1 MTYSH
6 QPFAGSPLAMN
17 KLIFIL
23 FIVLLALQ
31 YRLWL
36 GEGGMQSVWHLE
48 KEVTERNIGIQKLE
62 DRNQSLQ
69 AEVIDLKR
77 GLGALEE
84 RARSELGMISDNEV
98 FYQIITIP
106 ADERIQKQTAES
118 PTNQKQGETAG
129 QQ

>member
-1 MTYSH
+1 
-6 QPFAGSPLAMN
+6 MN
-17 KLIFIL
+17 KLILIL

-36 GEGGMQSVWHLE
+36 GEGGMQSVWRLE
-48 KEVTERNIGIQKLE
+48 EEVAERHSGIQKLE

-84 RARSELGMISDNEV
+84 RARSELGMISENEV
-98 FYQIITIP
+98 FYQVIASPEDKNPQSQRLDSSTDS
-106 ADERIQKQTAES
+106 AKGGTATKQ
-118 PTNQKQGETAG
+118 
-129 QQ
+129 